1 MAERSRAQVM
11 SFDWPTGNDPAS
23 VRQRIEAM
31 EMLLESS
38 FSVPGTRYRF
48 GLDAVVGLVPV
59 LGDAVTMGLAAYLVW
74 EASNLGMPKWKLVRM
89 AGNIGFDALIGAVPV
104 VGDAADFFFKSNTRN
119 LKIVKAHLDKH
130 HPHTRVIEQ

>member
-11 SFDWPTGNDPAS
+11 GFEWPTGSDPAS
-23 VRQRIEAM
+23 VRQRIEAL

-38 FSVPGTRYRF
+38 FSVRGTNYRF

-59 LGDAVTMGLAAYLVW
+59 LGDAVTFGMAAYLVW
-74 EASNLGMPKWKLVRM
+74 EASNLGMPKWKLIRM
-89 AGNIGFDALIGAVPV
+89 AGNVGFDALIGAVPV

-119 LKIVKAHLDKH
+119 LRIVKAHLDKH

>member
-11 SFDWPTGNDPAS
+11 GFEWPTGSDPAS
-23 VRQRIEAM
+23 VRQRIEAL

-38 FSVPGTRYRF
+38 FSVPGTNYRF

-59 LGDAVTMGLAAYLVW
+59 LGDAVTFGMAAYLVW
-74 EASNLGMPKWKLVRM
+74 EASNLGMPKWKLIRM
-89 AGNIGFDALIGAVPV
+89 AGNVGFDALIGAVPV

-119 LKIVKAHLDKH
+119 LRIVKAHLDKH

>member
-1 MAERSRAQVM
+1 MAEPSRAQVM
-11 SFDWPTGNDPAS
+11 GFEWPTGNDPAS
-23 VRQRIEAM
+23 IRKRIETM

-38 FSVPGTRYRF
+38 FSVPGTNYRF

-119 LKIVKAHLDKH
+119 LKIVKKHLDKH